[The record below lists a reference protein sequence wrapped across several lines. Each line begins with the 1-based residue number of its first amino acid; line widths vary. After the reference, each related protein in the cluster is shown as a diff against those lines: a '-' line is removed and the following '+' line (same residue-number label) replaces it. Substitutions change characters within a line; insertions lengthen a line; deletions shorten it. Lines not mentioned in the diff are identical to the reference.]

1 MEQNQVIEK
10 YRSLFKK
17 LSTYYHKVIRDFDMD
32 DIHDFRVEIKKLK
45 AFIRLMNIA
54 TPNEQHKLP
63 GSLKSFYNVI
73 GNLRSLKL
81 HQQRIKSLCE
91 QLAVEEPANY
101 LKELSK
107 QKKYWRKTA
116 LQIAEDLSLKDFE
129 NKLVDNTSENIKEE
143 VINNFVVKYKN
154 KLEYL
159 ISLRFYVDQTLH
171 DIRKA
176 LKDIMYNW
184 SYVQSAAGILLPG
197 EWHELKSIESAA
209 SKLGDFY
216 DLCVSIQLLHLYFS
230 AETDQDEKT
239 VLGKLEAHLEL
250 QKTELKTE
258 IRNWLL
264 PIKRQFQN
272 EKFLLQVQEIL

>member
-17 LSTYYHKVIRDFDMD
+17 LSKYYHKVIRDFDLD

-45 AFIRLMNIA
+45 AFIRLMNMA
-54 TPNEQHKLP
+54 TPDEQHKLP

-81 HQQRIKSLCE
+81 HHQRIISLCE
-91 QLAVEEPANY
+91 ELVVGKPENY

-116 LQIAEDLSLKDFE
+116 LQIAEDISLKDFE
-129 NKLVDNTSENIKEE
+129 NKLVHNTSENIDAK
-143 VINNFVVKYKN
+143 VINNFIVKYKN
-154 KLEYL
+154 KLEHL
-159 ISLRFYVDQTLH
+159 ISLRFYLDQTLH
-171 DIRKA
+171 DIRKT

-184 SYVQSAAGILLPG
+184 SYVQAGAGILLPG
-197 EWHELKSIESAA
+197 EWRELKSIESAA

-216 DLCVSIQLLHLYFS
+216 DLCVSIQLLHLYFP
-230 AETDQDEKT
+230 AQTDQEET
-239 VLGKLEAHLEL
+239 AALGKLEAHLQL
-250 QKTELKTE
+250 HKTELKTE
-258 IRNWLL
+258 IKNWLL

-272 EKFLLQVQEIL
+272 EKFLLQAQEIL